1 MVNSKIKK
9 SCEIFSKIDRDFE
22 DDYLSKFNIYCL
34 INDNKKDEAQLQFDL
49 KKELGL
55 EDKFFEKKF
64 NYLMGYENETE
75 KKISDK
81 TILDFHLSHV
91 TDPNFKFDPDE
102 KTKKHIWRYLS
113 NFNLLENIEVSIQRI
128 I

>member
-1 MVNSKIKK
+1 MEIKK
-9 SCEIFSKIDRDFE
+9 SCEIFSKIDRNFE

-34 INDNKKDEAQLQFDL
+34 INENKRDEAQLQFDL

-55 EDKFFEKKF
+55 EDKFLKKIQLFNELWEWQWKKF
-64 NYLMGYENETE
+64 
-75 KKISDK
+75 DK

-102 KTKKHIWRYLS
+102 KQNTYGDIYLI
-113 NFNLLENIEVSIQRI
+113 LIY
-128 I
+128 